1 MHLSFLTGLYYVS
14 FCLLGLVSGYYL
26 GFNLFLL
33 ICDLF
38 EVTSP
43 PYWLNVAFAA
53 GFGFVLAVIY
63 LVIAVFLHWIKNVTY
78 KVIDVMADFLTRLVG
93 SLYNKD

>member
-1 MHLSFLTGLYYVS
+1 M
-14 FCLLGLVSGYYL
+14 
-26 GFNLFLL
+26 
-33 ICDLF
+33 
-38 EVTSP
+38 TSP